1 MEKRENFKSRIG
13 FIMTSAGCAIG
24 LGNVWRFPYI
34 TGIYGGAAFVLFYL
48 IFLVILGAPIMIS
61 EFAVGRASGKS
72 AVRSF
77 HVLEPEGSKWHIFG
91 YFAAA
96 GNYLL
101 MMFYTTVAGWMIS
114 YIFKSAGGVFSNLSP
129 EQIGGVFEQ
138 SLANP
143 AEQVVWMVVVALI
156 GFAVCFRGL
165 KNGVEK
171 VTTVIMTSLLILML
185 VLVVRAVTLPGASKG
200 LLFYLKPDFSK
211 MINNGIGEVIFAAM
225 GQSFF
230 TLSLGIGALAIFGSY
245 IGKEKAIAGEA
256 LNIIVLDTFVA
267 FMAGLIIFPS
277 CFAFGVNPGQGPG
290 LIFATLPNIFN
301 SMSLGRLW
309 GTLFFVF
316 MSFAAISTV
325 IAVFENIIAFAIDM
339 FGWSRKKAVLINAA
353 AIIILSLPCALGF
366 NLLSSIS
373 IPKIGNLQSIEDF
386 IVSDNLLPLGSLI
399 YILFCT
405 SKYGWG
411 FKNFIEETNTGNGL
425 KVPSKIR
432 FYISWILPFI
442 VIAIWLVGYIHKFI
456 LN

>member
-143 AEQVVWMVVVALI
+143 AEQVVWMVVIALI

>member
-171 VTTVIMTSLLILML
+171 VTTVIMTSLLILMF
-185 VLVVRAVTLPGASKG
+185 VLVVRADTLPGASKG

>member
-339 FGWSRKKAVLINAA
+339 FGWSRKKAVLINAP